1 MIGQKLKEL
10 RIQKGYTVSQLCDK
24 IGFNV
29 NTYNKYESNKND
41 VSTETLC
48 KLADFYEVTADYILG
63 RNQPNSDNQPTSKQI
78 ENYIQ
83 LRDLNPIEERLL
95 RAYIALPEPTRIE
108 IMNFLKQAVSD
119 KEKQNN

>member
-1 MIGQKLKEL
+1 MISEQLLKIRKQRKLTMKE
-10 RIQKGYTVSQLCDK
+10 VAEA
-24 IGFNV
+24 IG
-29 NTYNKYESNKND
+29 TSLSAYQKYENGTCD

-63 RNQPNSDNQPTSKQI
+63 RNQPNSDDQLTPKQI

-83 LRDLNPIEERLL
+83 LQNLNPIEERLL
-95 RAYIALPEPTRIE
+95 RAYIALPEPTRVE